1 MFLIQKCIK
10 EHKPTVKDINN
21 DESNVYGDFG
31 GDPQSPSS
39 NNGSSPSFGFG
50 DVNNV
55 ETQATIIKLLS
66 VSDREAAPDMK
77 EYGLETGKKGEGG
90 KSDNM
95 IDKVPTQ
102 RLYGLLSVEND
113 KMIKDIVNTSDGALN
128 NNGGE
133 LDEPDEQD
141 EYEGDLQQDGNGGGA
156 NVTGAGGGQ
165 SPVSVGS
172 HGSHDSPG
180 SPRSPGSPSVGGISA
195 VAIKFTIMEQIR
207 QRLLNETYKY
217 PYWVKYLSIGCIVIW
232 TLMCA
237 IITTIWCLWFE
248 MQLEMTNNY
257 TTKINSQIA
266 NCSLYSING
275 YGESNLQ
282 IALKTVINGN
292 VTQYEMDDIFDY
304 YSANGNS
311 LYKPTNS
318 NDSFASGAMDVTIR
332 FLVCVLI
339 SYLLSIFVWQPLIIA
354 IKSALKLRSL
364 NKHPDRINEAALFYH
379 ETNLRSDFNIAS
391 NVKSGGKNN
400 ANGSQNSLAGDD
412 GDNGDNGDNDAPG
425 TEMVNVNLTVNVYKS
440 DHDDNDVNDLAIAN
454 TLNDSPNMVDELQK
468 SFEVTSL
475 TTVGTNGKFK
485 SDHEQKKSDD
495 EKENGNDKDNDDEEI
510 DVVFEEIV
518 KQLSK
523 DGEDTLKVGNEYQD

>member
-1 MFLIQKCIK
+1 M
-10 EHKPTVKDINN
+10 NN
-21 DESNVYGDFG
+21 DESNASGDFG
-31 GDPQSPSS
+31 GDPQGLSSNNVSSPSS
-39 NNGSSPSFGFG
+39 KFG

-66 VSDREAAPDMK
+66 VSDLGVADDMK
-77 EYGLETGKKGEGG
+77 EFDLETGKNGEGG
-90 KSDNM
+90 DKADNM

-102 RLYGLLSVEND
+102 RLYGLLSIEND
-113 KMIKDIVNTSDGALN
+113 KIANDIVNTSDGALSN
-128 NNGGE
+128 NSGE
-133 LDEPDEQD
+133 LDKDKHDDNETHPKK
-141 EYEGDLQQDGNGGGA
+141 GNNGA
-156 NVTGAGGGQ
+156 SQ
-165 SPVSVGS
+165 SPVS
-172 HGSHDSPG
+172 PG
-180 SPRSPGSPSVGGISA
+180 SSDSLRGTSVDGSSA
-195 VAIKFTIMEQIR
+195 VAIKFIIMEQIR
-207 QRLLNETYKY
+207 QRLLDETYKY